1 VNSAYSPGYPQEAGD
16 GPGSVAAGDSAAADS
31 AGVDPAGV
39 DPAGVDS
46 AGVDGAGVDGATFR
60 AVMASVAAPVTVVTV
75 MAGERPH
82 GSTVSAFTSLSL
94 QPPMVLVALDRTS
107 DLLRHIRAS
116 GEFGVNVLGAGQ
128 AALARAFARKGDDKF
143 DGVDWAAEAGVP
155 RLPGSA
161 GWLACA
167 VERVVPGGDHE
178 VVLGRVIAAEHAD
191 VPPLTYHQRSFG
203 THQVQAPPAAE
214 PAAPNVRYLR
224 PRAGGQPSEDDLIE
238 DWFAFN

>member
-1 VNSAYSPGYPQEAGD
+1 MNSAYSPGDPQQAGD
-16 GPGSVAAGDSAAADS
+16 DPGSAAGA
-31 AGVDPAGV
+31 DPAGV
-39 DPAGVDS
+39 DP
-46 AGVDGAGVDGATFR
+46 ATFR

-75 MAGERPH
+75 MAGQRPH

-94 QPPMVLVALDRTS
+94 HPPMVLVSLDRAS
-107 DLLRHIRAS
+107 DLLAHIRAS

-167 VERVVPGGDHE
+167 VERLIPGGDHE

-203 THQVQAPPAAE
+203 THQVQAPPAGE

-224 PRAGGQPSEDDLIE
+224 PRAAGQPSEDDLIE